1 MYFCGDRRLIRLTF
15 NREMAKTKLKE
26 FEANVRKCYTTCI
39 IGKNMRYCVQAGNLQ
54 YFYSADI

>member
-15 NREMAKTKLKE
+15 NMEMAKTTLKE

-39 IGKNMRYCVQAGNLQ
+39 IGKNMRYCSQAGNLQ